1 MSGDARDFT
10 GLSDEEK
17 DNRKDLGSEKDPNL
31 RVSGVGNGP
40 LKEAVPNYQPGLYG
54 GCEKVISGRNNTWI
68 ILGRDRPNDI
78 MSGYGG
84 KANTQAGSIDIVVG
98 RMGNLKDGPK
108 SNTRVHPNF
117 FGDSAR
123 IYLSQKA
130 DIDDYFKLVGN
141 TQLEGVSGIGIK
153 ADGVRIIGRRG
164 VKIVSG
170 TGKNKKGGPEL
181 DSAGREITSKE
192 GIELIGANDVDKNP
206 LEPLVKAYALAET
219 LQILVDEI
227 MDLRGIVDSL
237 ASKQTKI
244 NNAVSTHTHTV
255 SGPSMVAAPSL
266 ELAIQTSSY
275 EAQKIDEVNSK
286 LYKLGI
292 KLGNNFATNRLNPT
306 GKKWFGSR
314 FNKTN

>member
-1 MSGDARDFT
+1 MSRKARDFQ
-10 GLSDEEK
+10 GLSDKEK
-17 DNRKDLGSEKDPNL
+17 ENRKELSEDV
-31 RVSGVGNGP
+31 RTSGVGNGP
-40 LKEAVPNYQPGLYG
+40 LKEAVPGYKTGIFG
-54 GCEKVISGRNNTWI
+54 GSETIISGRNNAWI
-68 ILGRDRPNDI
+68 VLGRDRNADS

-84 KANTQAGSIDIVVG
+84 KANTQAGAIDIVVG

-108 SNTRVHPNF
+108 SDIRVDPSF
-117 FGDSAR
+117 FTDSAR
-123 IYLSQKA
+123 IYISQKS

-170 TGKNKKGGPEL
+170 TGKNKAGGPEL
-181 DSAGREITSKE
+181 DSEGKTIDSKE
-192 GIELIGANDVDKNP
+192 GIELIGANDVEANP
-206 LEPLVKAYALAET
+206 LEPLVKAYALSET
-219 LQILVDEI
+219 LQVLVDEI

-237 ASKQTKI
+237 SSKQTKI
-244 NNAVSTHTHTV
+244 NNAISAHTHTV
-255 SGPSMVAAPSL
+255 SGPTMIAAPSP
-266 ELAIQTSSY
+266 ELALQNSSY

-292 KLGNNFATNRLNPT
+292 KLGNNFVTNRLSPA

>member
-1 MSGDARDFT
+1 MTRKARDFQGQT
-10 GLSDEEK
+10 DEEK
-17 DNRKDLGSEKDPNL
+17 ENRKELSDDV
-31 RVSGVGNGP
+31 RTSGVGNGP
-40 LKEAVPNYQPGLYG
+40 LREAVPNYKSGVFG
-54 GCEKVISGRNNTWI
+54 GSETVISGRNNTWI
-68 ILGRDRPNDI
+68 ILGRDRNADA

-84 KANTQAGSIDIVVG
+84 KANTQAGAIDIVVG

-108 SNTRVHPNF
+108 SKIRVDPCF
-117 FGDSAR
+117 FTDSAR
-123 IYLSQKA
+123 IYISQKS

-170 TGKNKKGGPEL
+170 TGKNKAGGAEL
-181 DSAGREITSKE
+181 DSAGREISSKE
-192 GIELIGANDVDKNP
+192 GIELIGANDIKANP
-206 LEPLVKAYALAET
+206 LEPLVKANALAET

-237 ASKQTKI
+237 SSKQTKI
-244 NNAVSTHTHTV
+244 NNAISAHTHNVAGIT
-255 SGPSMVAAPSL
+255 MVAAPSQA
-266 ELAIQTSSY
+266 LAGMVPAY
-275 EAQKIDEVNSK
+275 EAQKMDDVNSK

-292 KLGNNFATNRLNPT
+292 KLGNNFVTNRLTPT

>member
-1 MSGDARDFT
+1 MSRKARDFQ
-10 GLSDEEK
+10 GLSDKEK
-17 DNRKDLGSEKDPNL
+17 KNRKELSEDV
-31 RVSGVGNGP
+31 RTSGVGNGP
-40 LKEAVPNYQPGLYG
+40 LKEAVPGYKTGIFG
-54 GCEKVISGRNNTWI
+54 GSETIISGRNNAWI
-68 ILGRDRPNDI
+68 VLGRDRNADS

-84 KANTQAGSIDIVVG
+84 KANTQAGAIDIVVG

-108 SNTRVHPNF
+108 SDIRVDPSF
-117 FGDSAR
+117 FTDSAR
-123 IYLSQKA
+123 IYISQKS

-170 TGKNKKGGPEL
+170 TGKNKSGGPEL
-181 DSAGREITSKE
+181 DSQGKTIDSKE
-192 GIELIGANDVDKNP
+192 GIELIGANDVEANP
-206 LEPLVKAYALAET
+206 LEPLVKAYALSET
-219 LQILVDEI
+219 LQTLVDEI

-237 ASKQTKI
+237 SAQQTKI
-244 NNAVSTHTHTV
+244 NKIISTHTHEV
-255 SGPSMVAAPSL
+255 AGPVAAPSAVL
-266 ELAIQTSSY
+266 GTLIGVQEAIKMDQVST
-275 EAQKIDEVNSK
+275 K

-292 KLGNNFATNRLNPT
+292 KLGNNFVTNRLSPA

>member
-1 MSGDARDFT
+1 MSNKARDFK

-17 DNRKDLGSEKDPNL
+17 KNRRGLEDDI
-31 RVSGVGNGP
+31 RTSGIGNGP
-40 LKEAVPNYQPGLYG
+40 LKEAVPNLETGLYG
-54 GCEKVISGRNNTWI
+54 GCETKISGRNNTWI
-68 ILGRDRPNDI
+68 VLGRDRPNDI

-84 KANTQAGSIDIVVG
+84 KANTQAGAIDIVVG
-98 RMGNLKDGPK
+98 RMGNLKNGPK
-108 SNTRVHPNF
+108 SDIRVHPDF
-117 FGDSAR
+117 FTDSAR
-123 IYLSQKA
+123 IYISQKS

-170 TGKNKKGGPEL
+170 AGKNPSGGPEL
-181 DSAGREITSKE
+181 DSLGRPLVSKE
-192 GIELIGANDVDKNP
+192 GIELIGANDVSANP
-206 LEPLVKAYALAET
+206 LEPIVKANALAET

-237 ASKQTKI
+237 SAKQTKI
-244 NNAVSTHTHTV
+244 NQVIGNHTHSFAGTGAV
-255 SGPSMVAAPSL
+255 LISP
-266 ELAIQTSSY
+266 ELKILTSVY
-275 EAQKIDEVNSK
+275 EAQKMDQVNTK

-292 KLGNNFATNRLNPT
+292 KLGTNFVTNRLTPA

>member
-1 MSGDARDFT
+1 MTRKARDFQGQT
-10 GLSDEEK
+10 DEEK
-17 DNRKDLGSEKDPNL
+17 ENRKELSDDV
-31 RVSGVGNGP
+31 RTSGVGNGP
-40 LKEAVPNYQPGLYG
+40 LREAVPNYKSGVFG
-54 GCEKVISGRNNTWI
+54 GSETVISGRNNTWI
-68 ILGRDRPNDI
+68 ILGRDRNADA

-84 KANTQAGSIDIVVG
+84 KANTQAGAIDIVVG
-98 RMGNLKDGPK
+98 RMGNLEKGPK
-108 SNTRVHPNF
+108 SKIRVDPCF
-117 FGDSAR
+117 FTDSAR
-123 IYLSQKA
+123 IYISQKS

-170 TGKNKKGGPEL
+170 TGKNKSGGAEL
-181 DSAGREITSKE
+181 DAAGKNISSKE
-192 GIELIGANDVDKNP
+192 GIELIGANDIKANP
-206 LEPLVKAYALAET
+206 LEPLVKANALAET

-237 ASKQTKI
+237 SGKQTKI
-244 NNAVSTHTHTV
+244 NNAISGHTHNVAGAT
-255 SGPSMVAAPSL
+255 MVAAPSQA
-266 ELAIQTSSY
+266 LAGMVPAY
-275 EAQKIDEVNSK
+275 EAQKMDDVNSK

-292 KLGNNFATNRLNPT
+292 KLGNNFVTNRLTPA